1 MLMSEKV
8 VNSLGGHFAELTKRL
23 KVVIFTF
30 IIATIVMLVL
40 PGNTD
45 FFAMTGNYQPLTS
58 IFLRNVRDMVLP
70 QDVQLIALQIGDPI
84 TLYVMAALV
93 FSITITMPVLAYE
106 IYKFVDP
113 ALHPHEKKA
122 IYPFVAVVTALFIAG
137 ALFGFFFLFPAFV
150 LSMFPFFTA
159 VGAEML
165 FSIMDFYNI
174 LFFTIIV
181 SGVIFTIPAFFVLL
195 VKFGVIRTSMFSR
208 KRKWVYLGI
217 VVLAMLITPGAT
229 PQGNLFLSIAL
240 VALFEISMFIGKR
253 YERNPTLSPFK
264 LFPKPTCKFCNNE
277 VDDKSSFCPN
287 CRKALK

>member
-1 MLMSEKV
+1 MLMPEKV
-8 VNSLGGHFAELTKRL
+8 VNTFLGHLAELTKRL
-23 KVVIFTF
+23 KVVIYTF

-45 FFAMTGNYQPLTS
+45 FFAMTGNYQPLMS
-58 IFLRNVRDMVLP
+58 VFLRTVREMNLP
-70 QDVQLIALQIGDPI
+70 PNVQLIALQIGDPI

-122 IYPFVAVVTALFIAG
+122 IYPFVTVVSALFIAG
-137 ALFGFFFLFPAFV
+137 ALFGYFFLFPAFIY
-150 LSMFPFFTA
+150 SMFPFFTA
-159 VGAEML
+159 VGAEMM

-174 LFFTIIV
+174 LFFTIII

-240 VALFEISMFIGKR
+240 VALFEVSMFIGKR
-253 YERNPTLSPFK
+253 YERHITLPSIK
-264 LFPKPTCKFCNNE
+264 LFPNPTCRFCNKE
-277 VDDKSSFCPN
+277 VDGNDSFCPQ
-287 CRKALK
+287 CKRSLS